1 VVDGRAFTLPC
12 VFVVRV
18 RDGEIVESRD
28 YADLVDG
35 ARAFGRL
42 PALAAALTVAS

>member
-1 VVDGRAFTLPC
+1 VI
-12 VFVVRV
+12 RV

-28 YADLVDG
+28 YGDHVGL

-42 PALAAALTVAS
+42 EALAGALAGTGARGAV